1 MHAVPGWLPNAIS
14 CLRILLVPVWV
25 VLAEAANRAGEAADT
40 MAAPRGLAVATLLA
54 IGLSD
59 VVDGFLARR
68 FHLQSTT
75 GATLDAVADKLA
87 QVVLFTYLAL
97 RPGPAFS
104 AVPFWF
110 LGLLIAR
117 DGLMLAG
124 WLLVRRRAGRVE
136 AEHRAHGKLSSLLLF
151 GLLVAFSAGLE
162 GPGVTALLIAAGA
175 VVIGSTTLYT
185 REGIRQLRAAT
196 P

>member
-25 VLAEAANRAGEAADT
+25 VLAEAANRSGEAADA
-40 MAAPRGLAVATLLA
+40 MAAQRGLAVATLLA

-68 FHLQSTT
+68 FHLQSPT

-124 WLLVRRRAGRVE
+124 WLLVRQRAGRVE

-151 GLLVAFSAGLE
+151 ALLVAFSAGLE
-162 GPGVTALLIAAGA
+162 GAAVTPLLVASGA

-185 REGIRQLRAAT
+185 REGIRQFRAAT
-196 P
+196 R